1 MQRRWVWAGLIA
13 LAVVLAAGG
22 VYYTRGQPVAAPQRS
37 RDPGLTVLF
46 AIRTIER
53 GEETRLSKEQIARIL
68 PFVKALKDVP
78 PSDDAGVIIARAI
91 ADVFSPAQKAA
102 LEEARRQFQSR
113 GRQPQGAPPGGMGG
127 GDGAGMGDPAAG
139 GPSGAGGPRGAGVS
153 DEQRAQFRTRAFERM
168 IRYLER
174 RMESTVE

>member
-1 MQRRWVWAGLIA
+1 MQKRWMWIGLVA
-13 LAVVLAAGG
+13 AAVVLAAGG
-22 VYYTRGQPVAAPQRS
+22 AYYTRGQPAGGPVRS
-37 RDPGLTVLF
+37 RDPGLAVLF

-53 GEETRLSKEQIARIL
+53 SDDTRLSREQIARIL

-78 PSDDAGVIIARAI
+78 PADEAGAIIARAI
-91 ADVFSPAQKAA
+91 TDAFTPAQQAA

-113 GRQPQGAPPGGMGG
+113 GRQPQGALPGGMGG
-127 GDGAGMGDPAAG
+127 GDGAGPVGGAPSGG
-139 GPSGAGGPRGAGVS
+139 GPAGPGIT

-174 RMESTVE
+174 RMQ